1 MAGKNQ
7 WSRIIFGIALLG
19 CGGAAIA
26 GLLLTGALESSAGAQ
41 SRDCLSRREYIV
53 NPRTVSYQFHDQ
65 QDGKIRVEHWYSET
79 EETWLVQTCDE
90 GRKKRRSLQDRVD
103 QSWMGWAK
111 VWPDDFAEGAI
122 ERGWGEDTI
131 AQCSEPRHL
140 IGRGWPRVNTC
151 WRVVFAV
158 VEGRA
163 PSFLSP
169 SMRMPPE

>member
-1 MAGKNQ
+1 MRYPSKTA
-7 WSRIIFGIALLG
+7 SLFGIVLLG
-19 CGGAAIA
+19 CAGAAIA
-26 GLLLTGALESSAGAQ
+26 GLLLAGALDSSAGAQ
-41 SRDCLSRREYIV
+41 SRDCLSRREYVV
-53 NPRTVSYQFHDQ
+53 NPRTTSYQFHDRE
-65 QDGKIRVEHWYSET
+65 DGKIRVEHWYSET

-90 GRKKRRSLQDRVD
+90 GRKKRRSLYDRFD

-111 VWPDDFAEGAI
+111 VWPDDFAESAI
-122 ERGWGEDTI
+122 EQGWGEDTI

-140 IGRGWPRVNTC
+140 IGRGRPRSNTC

-169 SMRMPPE
+169 AMRMPPE